1 MHQQKKLYLILSL
14 IIAAILLYSYSTY
27 MYYTFKNAYYSFS
40 TIMSLILPVIAIAGL
55 SVALSTGF
63 KRTALLRIFLCIEIF
78 SVPFTL
84 LFYYRYFTGF
94 DEFETYKPQITV
106 QFLVSIFL
114 TLVITICSAILLWH
128 LSREKKPRIIYVQQ
142 GTERFGQ
149 FDPADKGLRFANR
162 LIDSLVI
169 IYFLYSRI
177 IEGRLM
183 MKVGRDNE
191 YFALFLIEA
200 ALIITYYLLLE
211 GIFNTTAGKCATNT
225 VITDEDGNRPG
236 FAKILGRTFA
246 RLIPFDAL
254 SFLGAR
260 GWHDSLSGT
269 YVVPAAGIETVK
281 DEIILDAELNQQ
293 Q

>member
-1 MHQQKKLYLILSL
+1 MNQQKKLYLILSL
-14 IIAAILLYSYSTY
+14 IIAAVLLYSYSTFL
-27 MYYTFKNAYYSFS
+27 YYTFKNAYYSFS
-40 TIMSLILPVIAIAGL
+40 TITSLVLPVIAIAGL

-63 KRTALLRIFLCIEIF
+63 KRTALLRLFLCLEIF

-94 DEFETYKPQITV
+94 DEFETYKPQVTAEFFV
-106 QFLVSIFL
+106 GVFL
-114 TLVITICSAILLWH
+114 TLVITVCSAILLWH
-128 LSREKKPRIIYVQQ
+128 LSREKKPRITFIQQ
-142 GTERFGQ
+142 GTESFGQ
-149 FDPADKGLRFANR
+149 FNPADKGLRFANR

-169 IYFLYSRI
+169 IYFLYSRL

-183 MKVGRDNE
+183 MKVGRDNG
-191 YFALFLIEA
+191 YLALFLIEA

-254 SFLGAR
+254 SFLGTR
-260 GWHDSLSGT
+260 GWHDSLSRT
-269 YVVPAAGIETVK
+269 YVVPAAGIETAN